1 MKITLPLI
9 DFGGNEMKSYIVKRT
24 LSAIPLLLLISFLCF
39 VFINLIPSDPA
50 EVALRVRQTPVI
62 TQEAIEQVREE
73 MGLNDPY
80 LVRYFRWV
88 ADCLRLDFGV
98 SYTNPSRT
106 VLGEITR
113 CLPATFTLSMASL
126 VFVIVLSLPIGFL
139 CAVYKDS
146 LFDRVVRGIVF
157 MTTAMPAYWIGLLL
171 IWLVSIKWDLLPTSG
186 SGSIK
191 HLILPAFTVSLT
203 YISTYIR
210 LIRNNMLENMKEDYV
225 LYANARGLKQRT
237 ILVKHILKN
246 SLHTCI
252 VAIGMS
258 VPQLMA
264 GTIVVENVFAWPG
277 LGKLCIA
284 SIFNRDYPVIQTYV
298 LLIGTLF
305 VVFNLLFDI
314 IQCIADPRLRR
325 EVS

>member
-1 MKITLPLI
+1 MKT
-9 DFGGNEMKSYIVKRT
+9 YIVKRI
-24 LSAIPLLLLISFLCF
+24 LSAIPLLLMISFLCF
-39 VFINLIPSDPA
+39 VFINMIPSDPA

-62 TQEAIEQVREE
+62 TEDAILQVREE
-73 MGLNDPY
+73 LGLNDPY
-80 LVRYFRWV
+80 LIRYLRWV
-88 ADCLRLDFGV
+88 GNCLMLDFGV

-106 VLGEITR
+106 VLGEISR
-113 CLPATFTLSMASL
+113 CFPATFILAMSSL
-126 VFVIVLSLPIGFL
+126 VIVIVLSIPIGFF

-146 LFDRVVRGIVF
+146 LFDRIVRGIVF
-157 MTTAMPAYWIGLLL
+157 MTTAMPAYWVGLLL
-171 IWLVSIKWDLLPTSG
+171 IWLVSIRWDLLPTSG
-186 SGSIK
+186 SGSMK
-191 HLILPAFTVSLT
+191 HLILPSITVALT

-225 LYANARGLKQRT
+225 LYANVRGLKQST
-237 ILVKHILKN
+237 ILIRHILKN

-314 IQCIADPRLRR
+314 IQCVADPRLRR